1 MRPGVEWELDRGR
14 GVSGFLETIP
24 AHMSLKRKILD
35 TDDPKEKKHFQE
47 PWIPNPR
54 RGIFSTPH
62 PFALIIFIQP
72 VTHSE
77 GIPKRQV
84 TQLLDG

>member
-35 TDDPKEKKHFQE
+35 TDDRF
-47 PWIPNPR
+47 IPF
-54 RGIFSTPH
+54 GGK
-62 PFALIIFIQP
+62 LIL
-72 VTHSE
+72 V
-77 GIPKRQV
+77 
-84 TQLLDG
+84 